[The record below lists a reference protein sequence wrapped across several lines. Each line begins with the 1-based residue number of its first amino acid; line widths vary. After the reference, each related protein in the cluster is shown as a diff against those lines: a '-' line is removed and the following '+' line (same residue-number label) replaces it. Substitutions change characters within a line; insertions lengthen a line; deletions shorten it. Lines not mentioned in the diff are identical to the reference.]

1 MDEEKEVRSKNKW
14 SHEEALC
21 NVRHELTEGA
31 VCTMLTPGSNP
42 VKN

>member
-1 MDEEKEVRSKNKW
+1 MDVEKEVRSKNKW
-14 SHEEALC
+14 SLKEALC

-31 VCTMLTPGSNP
+31 VCAMLTPGSNR